1 MSRYPD
7 ADEQSLVEYDPSW
20 GIFNQ
25 TDFAP
30 NPQDISNLMSV
41 VLLLIIIF
49 PEEFGAS
56 VGYI

>member
-1 MSRYPD
+1 MSQYPD
-7 ADEQSLVEYDPSW
+7 SDDQTLVDPNQADFFLTP
-20 GIFNQ
+20 
-25 TDFAP
+25 P
-30 NPQDISNLMSV
+30 DISNLMSI